1 MWWFVLGTNLGSPQD
16 MSFTVHDYCSGYD
29 SHLKCLQ
36 DFDEAMKEFGVLKS
50 ICAKIYE
57 DGQ

>member
-1 MWWFVLGTNLGSPQD
+1 MPFMVQ
-16 MSFTVHDYCSGYD
+16 DYCSGYD

-36 DFDEAMKEFGVLKS
+36 EFDEAMKEFGVLKA
-50 ICAKIYE
+50 ICARITK